1 MHHLKIDGMQI
12 SLPTVEI
19 PNSME
24 HIMNEVIVMAETR
37 KGMILSFSVPFEWKC
52 SVLVLQPLDRG
63 RL

>member
-1 MHHLKIDGMQI
+1 MHHLKIGGMQI

-19 PNSME
+19 PKCME

-37 KGMILSFSVPFEWKC
+37 KGMILSFSVPFELKC
-52 SVLVLQPLDRG
+52 SVLVLQSLDRG